1 MAMKRTA
8 QVAAV
13 LCYHRGATAFVL
25 STSQSASSLLRR
37 SPSSATAHVPS
48 SIQNRPSRLQQQLNQ
63 HQRRAVSARAT
74 TLQAAAGVGE
84 EMEDIDDEE
93 RARRALLKEDF
104 GANVEVDPKRV
115 AVLFDFD
122 GTIGDTET
130 PAMEVAYWEL
140 APYFPEAAKGGKL
153 TDMTEYVR
161 NNAGKAFEFM
171 LEVVEEDRKAAGLPD
186 IATARAE
193 ASEDP
198 KIMEAVDEARAKYGL
213 KSLGEL
219 RAAGA
224 LKDILTQQKEE
235 TVDALSV
242 VARPV
247 DGMVNALDELRARKI
262 PFAIATTS
270 PKPRVPASVHAC
282 GLDDYFPA
290 DKIHSGESDFDPPRF
305 KPNPSVYLRAAQ
317 YEGALPPLC
326 VAVEDSASGVGSAYA
341 AEMGLIVGYV
351 GASHIS
357 EARKNEH
364 AKMLRVRGARVVVNN
379 MKDLIPLV
387 DCFTECMAKGEDFC
401 LPIANLVK
409 NMDRK
414 TVWE

>member
-1 MAMKRTA
+1 MAMKRTIQA
-8 QVAAV
+8 AAV
-13 LCYHRGATAFVL
+13 LCYHTGATAFLV
-25 STSQSASSLLRR
+25 STSSSLLSR
-37 SPSSATAHVPS
+37 PSSAATTAAHVS
-48 SIQNRPSRLQQQLNQ
+48 AVRHRRWQQQQQRTARGVTGLSATEGEEEELTDEEKLRRSRL
-63 HQRRAVSARAT
+63 A
-74 TLQAAAGVGE
+74 
-84 EMEDIDDEE
+84 
-93 RARRALLKEDF
+93 EDF

-140 APYFPEAAKGGKL
+140 APYFPEAAKGGEL
-153 TDMTEYVR
+153 TDLNEYVR

-171 LEVVEEDRKAAGLPD
+171 LEVVEEDRKAQGLPD

-193 ASEDP
+193 GAEDP
-198 KIMEAVDEARAKYGL
+198 KIMKVVDEARAKYGL
-213 KSLGEL
+213 KPLGEL
-219 RAAGA
+219 RAAGT

-247 DGMVNALDELRARKI
+247 EGMVDTLDELKARKV

-305 KPNPSVYLRAAQ
+305 KPDPSVYLRAAQ
-317 YEGALPPLC
+317 YEGVIPPIC
-326 VAVEDSASGVGSAYA
+326 VAVEDSASGVGSAFA

-357 EARKNEH
+357 EERKTEH
-364 AKMLRVRGARVVVNN
+364 AKMLRVRGARVVVDN
-379 MKDLIPLV
+379 MRDLIPLV

-401 LPIANLVK
+401 LPIANVIK

>member
-1 MAMKRTA
+1 MRLLQA
-8 QVAAV
+8 AAV

-25 STSQSASSLLRR
+25 SSSPVSVLRR
-37 SPSSATAHVPS
+37 ATSTAHVS
-48 SIQNRPSRLQQQLNQ
+48 
-63 HQRRAVSARAT
+63 
-74 TLQAAAGVGE
+74 AAAQQRQQPNGGLHRQRQAGPAVATSLHAAAEAEGE
-84 EMEDIDDEE
+84 GSDLSDEE
-93 RARRALLKEDF
+93 RAIKALLKEDF

-140 APYFPEAAKGGKL
+140 APYFPEAATGG
-153 TDMTEYVR
+153 TMVDMSEFVR

-193 ASEDP
+193 AAEDP
-198 KIMEAVDEARAKYGL
+198 KIMETVDAARAKYGL
-213 KSLGEL
+213 KPLGEL

-247 DGMVNALDELRARKI
+247 DGMVNTLDELKARKL

-282 GLDDYFPA
+282 GLDDYFPP

-305 KPNPSVYLRAAQ
+305 KPDPSVYLRAAQ
-317 YEGALPPLC
+317 YEGAIPPLC

-364 AKMLRVRGARVVVNN
+364 AKMLRVRGARVVVND
-379 MKDLIPLV
+379 MKNLIPLV

-401 LPIANLVK
+401 LPIANLIRTMEGK
-409 NMDRK
+409 
-414 TVWE
+414 VWE